1 MSAPS
6 EAPVRLRGEHVRLG
20 SAHSVASYRVFGAVL
35 HSELTFPELVEV
47 DPTETPRWR
56 LRISDDIAPSI
67 GVVPLGERRVGPEL
81 YALSRTPS
89 GLRLEYSHA
98 GIFDL
103 AADGSA
109 IVWYRREDALP
120 ELVRSIVLGPALA
133 LALELAG
140 LLCLHGSAVALGQQA
155 VVLLGP
161 KHYGKSTLAT
171 ALTAAGGQLIGD
183 DLIAV
188 VPGPPATVMPGV
200 PSVRLW
206 DDAVSALPLG
216 TLCSSVM
223 KGVKTTASGFAG
235 RAFTEGEMS
244 IAALYILEPVAPHD
258 GVACTRRRL
267 SAGAAAIGLAHQ
279 TKLADSLIGMAAAGA
294 QLAAAARLAA
304 GVPVW
309 TLAPVR
315 DLPRLPA
322 VVEQIMAWHPGAG
335 PAEPD
340 AR

>member
-1 MSAPS
+1 M
-6 EAPVRLRGEHVRLG
+6 
-20 SAHSVASYRVFGAVL
+20 ASYRVFGAVL
-35 HSELTFPELVEV
+35 CSELPFPDLTEVEA
-47 DPTETPRWR
+47 TTTPRWR
-56 LRISDDIAPSI
+56 LCVSEGVPSSTGI
-67 GVVPLGERRVGPEL
+67 VPLGERRIGPEI
-81 YALSRTPS
+81 YALSRTPL

-155 VVLLGP
+155 IVFLGP
-161 KHYGKSTLAT
+161 KHHGKSTLAT
-171 ALTAAGGQLIGD
+171 ALTAAGAQLVGD
-183 DLIAV
+183 DLIAIA
-188 VPGPPATVMPGV
+188 PGPPATVRPGV

-216 TLCSSVM
+216 TLCTTVTR
-223 KGVKTTASGFAG
+223 GVKTTASGFAE
-235 RAFTEGEMS
+235 RAFTQGDMS
-244 IAALYILEPVAPHD
+244 IAALYILEPVARHD
-258 GVACTRRRL
+258 GAPCIRRRL
-267 SAGAAAIGLAHQ
+267 SAAAAAIGLAHQ

-294 QLAAAARLAA
+294 QLAAAARLAV
-304 GVPVW
+304 GVPVY

-315 DLPRLPA
+315 DLGRLPA
-322 VVEQIMAWHPGAG
+322 VVEQIMAWHLGAG
-335 PAEPD
+335 ATEPS